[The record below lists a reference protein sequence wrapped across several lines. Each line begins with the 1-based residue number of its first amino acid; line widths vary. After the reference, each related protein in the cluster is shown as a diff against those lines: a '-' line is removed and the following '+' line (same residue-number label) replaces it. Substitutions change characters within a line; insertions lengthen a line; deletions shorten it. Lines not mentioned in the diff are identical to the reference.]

1 MKGWGG
7 ANVQGVKD
15 AADKRKREQQLEAA
29 LESSRAGRARV
40 FSALGR
46 GRGRPRGA
54 GAAAADTPPPL
65 PLGGRR
71 LQEPQRF
78 VVDENIRDWRS
89 SDEHA
94 RRHARSAPGAPL
106 SEVRRGLLA
115 VGGRTNV
122 LVESGRG
129 THHGAVAD
137 MSGRVKARAGRLAA
151 DLLGSA
157 THAVTP
163 DDPEG
168 GLALGQ
174 ETLLKDKVKAI
185 TAATAHIQAVRRG
198 KSMPADEAEALRVAA
213 LAATTELLGAID
225 RDRRAVEGPARDL
238 GKALTALAAPG
249 AVRCGPCAGQCDG
262 ACAHGPARIAT
273 RANAVAAAEAATLRQ
288 QQAKVAAAQSSGL
301 DQTSATQSLE
311 SFSK

>member
-71 LQEPQRF
+71 LQEPHRF
-78 VVDENIRDWRS
+78 FVDENIRDRRS
-89 SDEHA
+89 SDKNA
-94 RRHARSAPGAPL
+94 RPRSAPGAPL

-174 ETLLKDKVKAI
+174 ETLLKDRVKAI
-185 TAATAHIQAVRRG
+185 TAATAHLQAVRRG
-198 KSMPADEAEALRVAA
+198 KSVSADEAEALRVAT

-249 AVRCGPCAGQCDG
+249 AVWCGPCAGQCNG

-273 RANAVAAAEAATLRQ
+273 RANVVAAAEATTLRHQ
-288 QQAKVAAAQSSGL
+288 QTKVAAAQSSGL

>member
-1 MKGWGG
+1 M
-7 ANVQGVKD
+7 QGVKD

-71 LQEPQRF
+71 LQVPQRF
-78 VVDENIRDWRS
+78 FVDENIRDWRS
-89 SDEHA
+89 SDKNA
-94 RRHARSAPGAPL
+94 RPRSGPGAPL

-174 ETLLKDKVKAI
+174 ETLLKDRVKAI
-185 TAATAHIQAVRRG
+185 TAATAHLQAVRRG
-198 KSMPADEAEALRVAA
+198 KSVSADEAEALRVAT

-249 AVRCGPCAGQCDG
+249 AVRCGPCAGQCNG

-288 QQAKVAAAQSSGL
+288 QQTKVAAAQSSGL

>member
-1 MKGWGG
+1 M
-7 ANVQGVKD
+7 QDVKD
-15 AADKRKREQQLEAA
+15 AADKRKREQQLEAVR
-29 LESSRAGRARV
+29 ESSRAGRARV

-78 VVDENIRDWRS
+78 FVDENIRDRRS
-89 SDEHA
+89 SDKNA
-94 RRHARSAPGAPL
+94 RPRSAPGAPL

-115 VGGRTNV
+115 AGGRTNV

-174 ETLLKDKVKAI
+174 ETLLKDRVKAI
-185 TAATAHIQAVRRG
+185 TAATAHLQAVRRG
-198 KSMPADEAEALRVAA
+198 KSVSADEAEALRVAT

-249 AVRCGPCAGQCDG
+249 VVRCGPCAGQCNG

-273 RANAVAAAEAATLRQ
+273 RANAVAAVEAATLRQ
-288 QQAKVAAAQSSGL
+288 QQTKVAAAQSSGL

>member
-1 MKGWGG
+1 M
-7 ANVQGVKD
+7 QDVKD

-54 GAAAADTPPPL
+54 GAATADTPPPL

-78 VVDENIRDWRS
+78 FVDENIRDRRS
-89 SDEHA
+89 SDKNA
-94 RRHARSAPGAPL
+94 RPWSATGAPL

-151 DLLGSA
+151 DLLGFA

-249 AVRCGPCAGQCDG
+249 AVRCGPCAGQCNG

-288 QQAKVAAAQSSGL
+288 QQTKVAAAQSSGL

-311 SFSK
+311 SFST

>member
-1 MKGWGG
+1 M
-7 ANVQGVKD
+7 QGVKD

-78 VVDENIRDWRS
+78 FVDENIRDRRS
-89 SDEHA
+89 SDKNA
-94 RRHARSAPGAPL
+94 RPWSATGAPL

-174 ETLLKDKVKAI
+174 ETLLKDRVKAI
-185 TAATAHIQAVRRG
+185 TAATAHLQAVRRG
-198 KSMPADEAEALRVAA
+198 KSVSADEAEALRVAT

-249 AVRCGPCAGQCDG
+249 AVRCGPCAGQCNG

-288 QQAKVAAAQSSGL
+288 QQTKVAAAQSSGL

-311 SFSK
+311 SFST

>member
-1 MKGWGG
+1 MLAARESSLPLAAAGVGREGLAPPQQIRRRHCHWGG
-7 ANVQGVKD
+7 AGC
-15 AADKRKREQQLEAA
+15 RSRSG
-29 LESSRAGRARV
+29 SSWTRT
-40 FSALGR
+40 SAT
-46 GRGRPRGA
+46 
-54 GAAAADTPPPL
+54 GAART
-65 PLGGRR
+65 RM
-71 LQEPQRF
+71 
-78 VVDENIRDWRS
+78 
-89 SDEHA
+89 
-94 RRHARSAPGAPL
+94 HARSAPGAPL
-106 SEVRRGLLA
+106 SKVRRGLLA

-249 AVRCGPCAGQCDG
+249 AVRCGPCAGQCNG

>member
-1 MKGWGG
+1 M
-7 ANVQGVKD
+7 QDVKD

-78 VVDENIRDWRS
+78 FVDENIRDRRS
-89 SDEHA
+89 SDKNA
-94 RRHARSAPGAPL
+94 RPWSATGAPL

-249 AVRCGPCAGQCDG
+249 AVRCGPCAGQCNG